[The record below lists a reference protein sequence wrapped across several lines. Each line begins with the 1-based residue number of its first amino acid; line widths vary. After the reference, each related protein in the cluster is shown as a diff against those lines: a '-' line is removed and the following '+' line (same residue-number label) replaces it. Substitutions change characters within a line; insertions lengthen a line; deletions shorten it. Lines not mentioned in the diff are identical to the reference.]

1 MIVSFW
7 WQVMELSEQLTQFQ
21 ERLLDQTEEAQRANT
36 RLEQVRREQDKLNA
50 EHSDQIRQLVN
61 ERDRLQVFTRY
72 SNRTDL

>member
-1 MIVSFW
+1 MIMIFW
-7 WQVMELSEQLTQFQ
+7 LQVLKLSEQLTQFQ

-61 ERDRLQVFTRY
+61 ERDHLQVFTLY
-72 SNRTDL
+72 CKRTDL